1 MPGRFFACLLFSAC
15 LLAAPPKTVATATGE
30 NRDLALTV
38 TLYIDPA
45 GVKELIGNDLDG
57 HYIVADIKI
66 EPKNHKEVSIDL
78 GDFLLRTDQDGDKA
92 TPYAP
97 SQIAGQG
104 ALVVREVHQGHT
116 PGMANATGGGH
127 TFPTGVTTQNADADR
142 QDPLEQT
149 LKDKELPEKKTDQP
163 ISGLL
168 YFVMEKQKMKDLELI
183 YGARDNRIS
192 LRFK

>member
-1 MPGRFFACLLFSAC
+1 
-15 LLAAPPKTVATATGE
+15 VATATGE

-127 TFPTGVTTQNADADR
+127 TFPTGVTTQNADADK

-149 LKDKELPEKKTDQP
+149 LKDKELSEKKTDQP

-183 YGARDNRIS
+183 YGARDSRIS

>member
-1 MPGRFFACLLFSAC
+1 MPGRFAACLVFTAC

-38 TLYIDPA
+38 TLYIDAA

-57 HYIVADIKI
+57 HYIVAEVKI

-78 GDFLLRTDQDGDKA
+78 DDFLLRTDQDGDKA

-104 ALVVREVHQGHT
+104 GLVVREVHQGHT
-116 PGMANATGGGH
+116 PGMANAAGGSH
-127 TFPTGVTTQNADADR
+127 DFPTGVTARTGDADKP
-142 QDPLEQT
+142 DPLEQT
-149 LKDKELPEKKTDQP
+149 LRDKELPEKKTDEP
-163 ISGLL
+163 VSGLL

-183 YGARDNRIS
+183 YGARDNRID

>member
-1 MPGRFFACLLFSAC
+1 
-15 LLAAPPKTVATATGE
+15 
-30 NRDLALTV
+30 
-38 TLYIDPA
+38 
-45 GVKELIGNDLDG
+45 
-57 HYIVADIKI
+57 
-66 EPKNHKEVSIDL
+66 
-78 GDFLLRTDQDGDKA
+78 
-92 TPYAP
+92 
-97 SQIAGQG
+97 
-104 ALVVREVHQGHT
+104 
-116 PGMANATGGGH
+116 MANATGGGH

-183 YGARDNRIS
+183 YGARDSRIS